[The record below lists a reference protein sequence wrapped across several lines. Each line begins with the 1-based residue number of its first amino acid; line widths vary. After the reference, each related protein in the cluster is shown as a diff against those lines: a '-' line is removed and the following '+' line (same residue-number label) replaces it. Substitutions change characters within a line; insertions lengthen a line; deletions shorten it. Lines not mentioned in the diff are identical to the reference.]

1 VGSPLRVLHVVVNM
15 NRGGAETLLM
25 NLYRNID
32 RSKIQFDFLTCKE
45 GVFDKE
51 ILKLGGKVYRI
62 PYITEV
68 GHSKYLKALTG
79 FFMKYSHYQI
89 VHSHMDKMSGFVLRS
104 AKKADVPVRIAH
116 SHSTRSEGGTAAR
129 IYKWYAGKKISKNAT
144 DFFSCSKEAAEWLF
158 GSKADRAIFL
168 KNGIDL
174 EQFIFSLKIRE
185 AIRSELKIKEDQF
198 IVGHVGRFSMPKNHT
213 YLLEVFKDFLSYR
226 KEAILLLVGDGPL
239 LPEIKRKA
247 EEMELSKN
255 VMFLGSR
262 SNVEQLLQ
270 AFDIF
275 LFPSVFEGFPVSVME
290 AQASGLPCL
299 ISDSITKEIDMEIGL
314 VRSISL
320 NNKKLWIEKM
330 QEVKNNHFNR
340 NSNLNSL
347 IAKNGYD
354 IKNASD
360 YLQKFYSTVTGD
372 VMNEEV
378 NGIYANIQ

>member
-1 VGSPLRVLHVVVNM
+1 MGSPIRVLHVVVNM

-45 GVFDKE
+45 GVFDEE

-62 PYITEV
+62 PYITDV
-68 GHSKYLKALTG
+68 GHLKYLKALKD
-79 FFMKYSHYQI
+79 FFMNTHYQV
-89 VHSHMDKMSGFVLRS
+89 VHSHMDKMSGFVLR
-104 AKKADVPVRIAH
+104 AAEKAEVPVRIAH
-116 SHSTRSEGGTAAR
+116 SHSTRSEGGPVAR
-129 IYKWYAGKKISKNAT
+129 IYKWYAGIKISKHAT
-144 DFFSCSKEAAEWLF
+144 DFVSCSREAAEWLF
-158 GSKADRAIFL
+158 GNKADRTIFL

-174 EQFIFSLKIRE
+174 EQFKFSLKIRE

-198 IVGHVGRFSMPKNHT
+198 IVGHVGRFSMPKNHA

-239 LPEIKRKA
+239 LPEIKGKV
-247 EEMELSKN
+247 EEMELTKN
-255 VMFLGSR
+255 VKFLGSR
-262 SNVEQLLQ
+262 SDVEQLLQ

-275 LFPSVFEGFPVSVME
+275 LFPSVFEGFPVSLIE

-299 ISDSITKEIDMEIGL
+299 ISDSITKDIDMGLGL
-314 VRSISL
+314 VHSLSL
-320 NNKKLWIEKM
+320 NNKKLWIANM
-330 QEVKNNHFNR
+330 LEVKNNHSTR

-347 IAKNGYD
+347 ILKNDYD
-354 IKNASD
+354 IKNASE
-360 YLQKFYSTVTGD
+360 YLQKFYSIGTGG